1 MQYARLIENVSRGR
15 ADVYDA
21 VILETTTDEF
31 KIIAIDHDD
40 DDGFFQGTVPR
51 SDYIFESRTKDDIL
65 RRFKETMLDS
75 AESLNEAKNK
85 VKRKQWDLE
94 RNQERFDLVF
104 KGET

>member
-1 MQYARLIENVSRGR
+1 MQYARLIEDVSRGR

-21 VILETTTDEF
+21 VILANTKDEY

-40 DDGFFQGTVPR
+40 DDGFFQGTLQK
-51 SDYIFESRTKDDIL
+51 SAYIYESRTKDDIL
-65 RRFKETMLDS
+65 RRFKETMLNNV
-75 AESLNEAKNK
+75 ESLSEAKNK